1 MCHIQ
6 NLTFLYAISPEITPF
21 IYKFTKNNNVYL
33 NKGVGR
39 VGLRASNVFVL
50 FVFAIYL
57 HGCEITCR
65 LF

>member
-6 NLTFLYAISPEITPF
+6 TLTFLYAISPEITPF

-33 NKGVGR
+33 NKGLG

-50 FVFAIYL
+50 FAFAIYP
-57 HGCEITCR
+57 HGYEITCR